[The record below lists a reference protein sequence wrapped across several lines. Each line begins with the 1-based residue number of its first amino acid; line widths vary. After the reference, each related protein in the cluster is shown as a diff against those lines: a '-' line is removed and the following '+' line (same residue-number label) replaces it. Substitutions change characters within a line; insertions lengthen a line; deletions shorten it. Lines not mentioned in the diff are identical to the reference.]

1 VVIQSQRSIKLDG
14 DDWGELCDNESRVE
28 ADEVTRRVDTCAR
41 RSARCRWQPPA
52 RHLSLLQFFLLHT
65 KYFELFYL
73 KLKKVIL
80 PCYLWPIETPL
91 VKRHGPSVDTSA
103 LILAVLP
110 YPGRE
115 IR

>member
-1 VVIQSQRSIKLDG
+1 MEMIGESYAIMKVELKPMKSLDASTRAQGGQRDVVGK
-14 DDWGELCDNESRVE
+14 
-28 ADEVTRRVDTCAR
+28 
-41 RSARCRWQPPA
+41 PPA